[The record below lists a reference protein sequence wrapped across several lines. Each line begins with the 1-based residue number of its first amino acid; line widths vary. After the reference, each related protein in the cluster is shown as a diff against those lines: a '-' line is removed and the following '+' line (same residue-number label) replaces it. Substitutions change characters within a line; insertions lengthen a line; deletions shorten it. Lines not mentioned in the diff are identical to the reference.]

1 MTYQAFPQ
9 SGGHP
14 SSLILPRTQGIAFMV
29 IRITAALLVLATF
42 MGTACADF
50 PSRPLR
56 LVVPYPAGGN
66 GDVVARIVSAEMAKG
81 LKQHIVVETRP
92 GAGGTIGA
100 DAVAK
105 ATPDGYTLLLMT
117 GGHAVAEASYASL
130 PYRTP
135 DSFAMIS
142 TATLFPFVLVVRA
155 DGGYPALPALLRAA
169 KAAPGTVKFGA
180 AGPGATQHLT
190 GELLASMAGTKFLYV
205 PYKGDAPA
213 VTALMSSEVNL
224 IIAPTAPV
232 LPHIQSGRF
241 RMLATTGATRWKGM
255 PEVPTVAESG
265 VPGFEVTSWV
275 GFATAAGAPRAAVKR
290 LHAEM
295 QRSLDV
301 PEIAGRLDDIGGEAR
316 GSSPE
321 ELRARVAAEVQ
332 RWTRVIRDAGIKPQ

>member
-1 MTYQAFPQ
+1 MKDDPRTAE
-9 SGGHP
+9 SLLTGHP
-14 SSLILPRTQGIAFMV
+14 SAFRPHPSGAAAIAG
-29 IRITAALLVLATF
+29 LLLLSVLA
-42 MGTACADF
+42 GAACAQY
-50 PSRPLR
+50 PARPLR

-66 GDVVARIVSAEMAKG
+66 GDVVARIVSVEMARG
-81 LKQHIVVETRP
+81 LGQHIVVEIRP

-142 TATLFPFVLVVRA
+142 TVTLFPFVLVVRT
-155 DGGYPALPALLRAA
+155 DSGYPALPALLKAA
-169 KAAPGTVKFGA
+169 KAAPGMVRFGA

-190 GELLASMAGTKFLYV
+190 GELLSSMAGAKFLYV

-213 VTALMSSEVNL
+213 VTALLSSEVNL
-224 IIAPTAPV
+224 VIAPTAPV
-232 LPHIQSGRF
+232 LPHVQSGRF
-241 RMLATTGATRWKGM
+241 RMLATTGAARWKGM
-255 PEVPTVAESG
+255 PDVPTVAESG

-275 GFATAAGAPRAAVKR
+275 GLATAAGAPRAAVKR
-290 LHAEM
+290 LHAEI
-295 QRSLDV
+295 QRSIGL
-301 PEIAGRLDDIGGEAR
+301 PEISRRLEEIGGEAR

-321 ELRARVAAEVQ
+321 DLRTRVATEVQ
-332 RWTRVIRDAGIKPQ
+332 RWSRVIREAGIKPQ